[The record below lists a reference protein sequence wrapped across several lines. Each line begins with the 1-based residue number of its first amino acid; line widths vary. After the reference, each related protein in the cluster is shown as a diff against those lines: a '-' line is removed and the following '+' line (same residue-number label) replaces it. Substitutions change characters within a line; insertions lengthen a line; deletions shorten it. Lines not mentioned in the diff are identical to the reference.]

1 MRPTSA
7 CSVNM
12 EQATER
18 LNRVE
23 LAGQCQRNQEL
34 PASKLELCELIHGQG
49 SQGHPTLTYVDI
61 LKKDAEPQG
70 TNELAICTGNQEDW
84 KQ

>member
-12 EQATER
+12 EQAPEL
-18 LNRVE
+18 LNRVV
-23 LAGQCQRNQEL
+23 AGHCQRNQEL
-34 PASKLELCELIHGQG
+34 PASKLELCELMHGQG
-49 SQGHPTLTYVDI
+49 SRGHPTLTYVDI
-61 LKKDAEPQG
+61 LKKDAEPQS
-70 TNELAICTGNQEDW
+70 TNELAMCTGNREDW